1 MRRRRVEEEE
11 DEFEAAELSPSPPTP
26 PPPAEEEEEDEEAGP
41 PTCGKGHRSSLVVT
55 TAEGGFICLACFSA
69 LLSDPCS
76 PSHHVSYA
84 LSQLSLAIRSPAFLR
99 DLRTCHPHLLVPP
112 LVRALAASDDEAL
125 ARELIDLVSDL
136 CYRCGGGGGSSVSGD
151 FIALIAD
158 FLSSGA
164 LAWSRRQVY
173 MLHCFGILLNSH
185 PNDNP
190 ASHIRDKDA
199 LFSNLI
205 IGLQLPSEDIRGE
218 IMFVLYKLSLLQ
230 ATPWD
235 EDDNDHGDTD
245 MSSTRERL
253 LHLSLEVL
261 LKTQNDDVRMNCV
274 ALLTVLARRGIFE
287 DLPAN
292 DQTGSNV
299 RGDNFV
305 HSDDTVLHIPL
316 INLFADA
323 IKGPLLSSD
332 TQVQISTLDLI
343 FHFLSSSV
351 YCAKQIQVLV
361 QESIADYVFEILR
374 HSGSKDPLVISCIQ
388 VLTLLAT
395 AEEVFRQRAV
405 IGFPTLLSIFR
416 YVTEIPLHPVQ
427 SHVLNLVWTCI
438 SDCPGIMSMS
448 QVEETA
454 LILTGI
460 FRRHT
465 SGELG
470 MLPKTFTLAC
480 STFVEILKSPSVCH
494 VLKLTPAIQEASRN
508 ALMLSLT
515 SQEYPNE
522 LLLYSLYLLKEA
534 HAYSC
539 EESSATN
546 SGSKEL
552 ENSIIETCETYLMPW
567 LGRVID
573 EEQDEEVVLGVLET
587 FHLILL
593 NGSECQ
599 SRKFAETLACSN
611 WFSLLFGFLGLFP
624 SEQMKIRVY
633 LMFSSVVD
641 RLLGTNSGQPIRDAY
656 VYLPSDPLELIFLL
670 GQRSSHDLNLASCQD
685 AVLLMLYVSTLYG
698 DRFIDGNQVLA
709 SLEQYILVNSNDFS
723 CGVADSM
730 MLTELVHLYGLV
742 RGAPIGYRT
751 AYSPEAEK
759 AVFHLIAENE
769 WDLLSMG
776 IHPAA
781 LKWLFQQKGIMKP
794 LSYQILNF
802 CTSYS
807 TTKTQICAR
816 TNNVHTL
823 DLQVIAELIV
833 SEDNYVG
840 LLLVSLLGKA
850 IEEGREDD
858 IMSLVNVMTGILN
871 IFPNTSSQFCLHGIT
886 DALRCL
892 CYSTQS
898 PQIFINCLLLIFNI
912 LYSADYR
919 TLTHG
924 EDWLALS
931 VKLLEHLNTRLPS
944 QSCGQEEHLI
954 ISIFCLILHQSTN
967 QVLKEASKVILL
979 NNSLV
984 TAAGSLIQ
992 TACAKGPA
1000 LVDYD
1005 AETTLGKSLIFVLLL
1020 YFFSLKSL
1028 HATLQETMDWQDFLQ
1043 SSNEA
1048 HMLSVLCL
1056 RCHDLCRLIH
1066 FGSSLIKLVAS
1077 QCLVEL
1083 LTRISD
1089 QRNGKND
1096 ELRCS
1101 LRYLESMMAVTEGLL
1116 FYGDTTVATNC
1127 SVCFSIIL
1135 GWEKF
1140 GLQEKRAIKDSKW
1153 CRLVMEELAMT
1164 LAAPGLASRS
1174 FTNQHKPAAHVA
1186 VALLKLDQVPGWM
1199 KFVFNTSSISGIID
1213 NLSARSM
1220 TAEMVRLFTELM
1232 TRKYMNK
1239 EQVSALH
1246 HLFQVCRKQVYN
1258 DSYKKQLREENRDV
1272 VVLIPE
1278 DIGKVCSLLIHL
1290 MLSPPMDDHN
1300 EIQTEQEILLK
1311 EIEVFF
1317 QESSR
1322 E

>member
-1 MRRRRVEEEE
+1 MRRRRAEEEE
-11 DEFEAAELSPSPPTP
+11 EEFEAAELLP
-26 PPPAEEEEEDEEAGP
+26 PPPPPEEEEEDEEAAP
-41 PTCGKGHRSSLVVT
+41 PTCGKGHRSSLVLT

-69 LLSDPCS
+69 LLSDHCS

-125 ARELIDLVSDL
+125 ARQLIDLVSDL
-136 CYRCGGGGGSSVSGD
+136 CYRCCGGGSAAAASVSGD
-151 FIALIAD
+151 FIALITD
-158 FLSSGA
+158 LLSSGA
-164 LAWSRRQVY
+164 LAWSRRQIY

-205 IGLQLPSEDIRGE
+205 LGLQLPSEEIRGE

-245 MSSTRERL
+245 LSSTGERL
-253 LHLSLEVL
+253 LRLSLEVL
-261 LKTQNDDVRMNCV
+261 LKTQNDDVRLNCV
-274 ALLTVLARRGIFE
+274 GQCHLLLTAAK
-287 DLPAN
+287 AN
-292 DQTGSNV
+292 AS
-299 RGDNFV
+299 
-305 HSDDTVLHIPL
+305 LHNDI
-316 INLFADA
+316 IICMA
-323 IKGPLLSSD
+323 
-332 TQVQISTLDLI
+332 
-343 FHFLSSSV
+343 
-351 YCAKQIQVLV
+351 CIQALV

-405 IGFPTLLSIFR
+405 IGFPTLLSVFR
-416 YVTEIPLHPVQ
+416 YITEIPLHPVQ

-454 LILTGI
+454 LVLTGI

-470 MLPKTFTLAC
+470 MLPETFTLAC
-480 STFVEILKSPSVCH
+480 STFVEILKSPSACH

-508 ALMLSLT
+508 ALILSLT

-552 ENSIIETCETYLMPW
+552 ENSVIETCETYLMPW

-573 EEQDEEVVLGVLET
+573 EGQDEEVVLGVLET

-593 NGSECQ
+593 KGSECQ

-641 RLLGTNSGQPIRDAY
+641 RLLGTNSGQPIRDAH
-656 VYLPSDPLELIFLL
+656 VYLPSDPLELIYLL
-670 GQRSSHDLNLASCQD
+670 GQRSSHDLNLASCQC
-685 AVLLMLYVSTLYG
+685 AVLLMLYVGTLYG

-709 SLEQYILVNSNDFS
+709 SLEQYILVNSNNFS
-723 CGVADSM
+723 CGIAGSM

-759 AVFHLIAENE
+759 AMFQLIAENE

-802 CTSYS
+802 CKFYS
-807 TTKTQICAR
+807 TTKTQICVR
-816 TNNVHTL
+816 TNNVQTL
-823 DLQVIAELIV
+823 DLQMIAELVV

-850 IEEGREDD
+850 VEEGREDD
-858 IMSLVNVMTGILN
+858 IMILVNVMTGILN
-871 IFPNTSSQFCLHGIT
+871 IFPDTSNQFCLLGIT
-886 DALRCL
+886 DALQYL
-892 CYSTQS
+892 CYPRQS
-898 PQIFINCLLLIFNI
+898 PQIFIHCLLLIFNI
-912 LYSADYR
+912 LYSADYG

-924 EDWLALS
+924 QDWLAL
-931 VKLLEHLNTRLPS
+931 T
-944 QSCGQEEHLI
+944 
-954 ISIFCLILHQSTN
+954 
-967 QVLKEASKVILL
+967 
-979 NNSLV
+979 
-984 TAAGSLIQ
+984 
-992 TACAKGPA
+992 
-1000 LVDYD
+1000 
-1005 AETTLGKSLIFVLLL
+1005 
-1020 YFFSLKSL
+1020 
-1028 HATLQETMDWQDFLQ
+1028 ETMDWQDFLQ

-1048 HMLSVLCL
+1048 HMLQVLCL
-1056 RCHDLCRLIH
+1056 RCHDFCRLIH

-1089 QRNGKND
+1089 QRNGKKD

-1127 SVCFSIIL
+1127 AVCFSIIL

-1174 FTNQHKPAAHVA
+1174 FTNQHKPAARVA

-1199 KFVFNTSSISGIID
+1199 KSVFDTSSISGIID
-1213 NLSARSM
+1213 NLSASNM

-1258 DSYKKQLREENRDV
+1258 DSSKKQPREENHDIV
-1272 VVLIPE
+1272 VSIPE

-1290 MLSPPMDDHN
+1290 MLSPPMDDHD

-1317 QESSR
+1317 QQSSK